1 MQVNVGTI
9 DNFEILPTPV
19 LDESAPEGY
28 RMEQRLQ
35 VTLKSASDERQLTV
49 EFRLGDDSDA
59 PAEQQLNAWLETG
72 ELVQA
77 FCTGLAARPFVHREG
92 KTYRTRGKEVQIGD
106 TKAALDAF
114 VVFAGFA
121 MSPLGAGGLTI
132 EEAVRKARAAYK
144 RGQRAYRERRSAE
157 RLKQLQEEMPQRIK
171 QMQERIRERKTA
183 LEAEK
188 AAAAEAA
195 QTAEEATVQ
204 NGRKR

>member
-1 MQVNVGTI
+1 MFDVIGSI
-9 DNFEILPTPV
+9 DNFITLPSPV
-19 LDESAPEGY
+19 IDESVPAGY

-35 VTLKSASDERQLTV
+35 VGLKTAADERQITV
-49 EFRLGDDSDA
+49 EFRLGDGSDA

-106 TKAALDAF
+106 AKAALDAF

-121 MSPLGAGGLTI
+121 MSPLGEGSLSI

-157 RLKQLQEEMPQRIK
+157 RLKQLEAEMPERIK
-171 QMQERIRERKTA
+171 QLQERKA
-183 LEAEK
+183 AQDAEK
-188 AAAAEAA
+188 QA
-195 QTAEEATVQ
+195 QAAEEATGQ

>member
-1 MQVNVGTI
+1 MQVNVGTV
-9 DNFEILPTPV
+9 DNYETLPTPV

-59 PAEQQLNAWLETG
+59 PAEQQLNAWLESG

-106 TKAALDAF
+106 TKASLDAF

-121 MSPLGAGGLTI
+121 MSPLGAGALTI
-132 EEAVRKARAAYK
+132 EEAVRKSRAAYK

-157 RLKQLQEEMPQRIK
+157 RLKQLQAEMPQRIK
-171 QMQERIRERKTA
+171 QLQERKA
-183 LEAEK
+183 AQDAEK
-188 AAAAEAA
+188 QA
-195 QTAEEATVQ
+195 QAAEEATGQ

>member
-1 MQVNVGTI
+1 MQVNVGTV

-35 VTLKSASDERQLTV
+35 VSLKSAADERQLTV
-49 EFRLGDDSDA
+49 EFRLGEGSDA
-59 PAEQQLNAWLETG
+59 PSEQQLNAWLEAG

-77 FCTGLAARPFVHREG
+77 FCTGLAARPFVHRDG

-121 MSPLGAGGLTI
+121 MSPLGEGALTDRGGS
-132 EEAVRKARAAYK
+132 AQ
-144 RGQRAYRERRSAE
+144 GERR
-157 RLKQLQEEMPQRIK
+157 LQTRPACLPRAPL
-171 QMQERIRERKTA
+171 RRA
-183 LEAEK
+183 LEAAGSGDARAHQATPGAQSRSGCGK
-188 AAAAEAA
+188 A
-195 QTAEEATVQ
+195 
-204 NGRKR
+204 GSGG

>member
-1 MQVNVGTI
+1 MHVNVGTV

-35 VTLKSASDERQLTV
+35 VSLKSAADERQLTV
-49 EFRLGDDSDA
+49 EFRLGEGSDA
-59 PAEQQLNAWLETG
+59 PAEQQLNTWLETG

-77 FCTGLAARPFVHREG
+77 FCTGLAARPFVHRED

-106 TKAALDAF
+106 AKASLDAF

-121 MSPLGAGGLTI
+121 MSPLGEGGLSI

-157 RLKQLQEEMPQRIK
+157 RLKQLQAEMPERIK
-171 QMQERIRERKTA
+171 QLQERKA
-183 LEAEK
+183 AQDAEK
-188 AAAAEAA
+188 QA
-195 QTAEEATVQ
+195 QAAEEATGQ
-204 NGRKR
+204 NGRKRS

>member
-1 MQVNVGTI
+1 MHVNVGTI

-35 VTLKSASDERQLTV
+35 VSLKSAADERQLTV
-49 EFRLGDDSDA
+49 EFRLGEGSDA

-77 FCTGLAARPFVHREG
+77 FCTGLAARPFVHRDG

-121 MSPLGAGGLTI
+121 MSPLGEGALTV

-157 RLKQLQEEMPQRIK
+157 RLKQMQAEMPERIK
-171 QMQERIRERKTA
+171 QLQERKA
-183 LEAEK
+183 AQDAEK
-188 AAAAEAA
+188 QA
-195 QTAEEATVQ
+195 QAAEEATGQ

>member
-35 VTLKSASDERQLTV
+35 VSLKSAADERQLTV
-49 EFRLGDDSDA
+49 EFRLGEGSDA
-59 PAEQQLNAWLETG
+59 PSEQQLNAWLETG

-77 FCTGLAARPFVHREG
+77 FCTGLAARPFVHRDG
-92 KTYRTRGKEVQIGD
+92 KTYRTRGKEVQIGG

-121 MSPLGAGGLTI
+121 MSPLGEGAMTI
-132 EEAVRKARAAYK
+132 DEAVRKARAAYK
-144 RGQRAYRERRSAE
+144 RGKRAYRERRSAE
-157 RLKQLQEEMPQRIK
+157 RLKQLQAEMPERIK
-171 QMQERIRERKTA
+171 QLQERKA
-183 LEAEK
+183 AHDAEK
-188 AAAAEAA
+188 QA
-195 QTAEEATVQ
+195 QAAEEATGQ

>member
-1 MQVNVGTI
+1 MQVNVGTV

-35 VTLKSASDERQLTV
+35 VSLKSAADERQLTV
-49 EFRLGDDSDA
+49 EFRLGEGSDA
-59 PAEQQLNAWLETG
+59 PSEQQLNAWLETG

-77 FCTGLAARPFVHREG
+77 FCTSLAARPFVHREG
-92 KTYRTRGKEVQIGD
+92 KTYRSRGNEVQIGD

-121 MSPLGAGGLTI
+121 MSPLGEGVLSL

-157 RLKQLQEEMPQRIK
+157 RLQQMQAEMPERIKQLQE
-171 QMQERIRERKTA
+171 RKA
-183 LEAEK
+183 AQDAEK
-188 AAAAEAA
+188 QAQAAEES
-195 QTAEEATVQ
+195 TDQ
-204 NGRKR
+204 NRRKRS

>member
-1 MQVNVGTI
+1 MHINLGTV

-19 LDESAPEGY
+19 LDEGAPEGY

-35 VTLKSASDERQLTV
+35 VSMKMASDERQITV

-59 PAEQQLNAWLETG
+59 PAEQQLNAWLESG

-77 FCTGLAARPFVHREG
+77 FCTGLAARPFVHQEG
-92 KTYRTRGKEVQIGD
+92 KNYRTRGKEVQIGD
-106 TKAALDAF
+106 AKAALDAF

-121 MSPLGAGGLTI
+121 MSPLGEGALTI
-132 EEAVRKARAAYK
+132 EDGVRKARAAYK

-157 RLKQLQEEMPQRIK
+157 RLKQLQDGMP
-171 QMQERIRERKTA
+171 ERIRLMKERKATQD
-183 LEAEK
+183 AEK
-188 AAAAEAA
+188 AAAQAVQEEAA
-195 QTAEEATVQ
+195 TAQ

>member
-1 MQVNVGTI
+1 MQVNVGTV

-35 VTLKSASDERQLTV
+35 VSLKSAADERQLTV
-49 EFRLGDDSDA
+49 EFRLGEGSDA
-59 PAEQQLNAWLETG
+59 PSEQQLNAWLETG

-77 FCTGLAARPFVHREG
+77 FCTSLAARPFVHREG
-92 KTYRTRGKEVQIGD
+92 KTYRSRGKEVQIGD

-121 MSPLGAGGLTI
+121 MSPLGEGALSL

-157 RLKQLQEEMPQRIK
+157 RLQQMQAEMPERIKQLQE
-171 QMQERIRERKTA
+171 RKA
-183 LEAEK
+183 AQDAEK
-188 AAAAEAA
+188 QAQAAEES
-195 QTAEEATVQ
+195 TGQ
-204 NGRKR
+204 NRRKRS

>member
-1 MQVNVGTI
+1 MFDVVGSI
-9 DNFEILPTPV
+9 DNFITLPTPV
-19 LDESAPEGY
+19 LDESVPEGY

-35 VTLKSASDERQLTV
+35 VGLKTAADERQVTV
-49 EFRLGDDSDA
+49 EFRLGDNSDA

-106 TKAALDAF
+106 AKASLDAF

-121 MSPLGAGGLTI
+121 MAPMGDGALSI

-144 RGQRAYRERRSAE
+144 RGQRTYRERRSAE
-157 RLKQLQEEMPQRIK
+157 RLKQLEAELPERIK
-171 QMQERIRERKTA
+171 QLQERKA
-183 LEAEK
+183 AQDAEK
-188 AAAAEAA
+188 LA
-195 QTAEEATVQ
+195 QAVEEASGKD
-204 NGRKR
+204 GRKR

>member
-19 LDESAPEGY
+19 LDESVPEGY

-35 VTLKSASDERQLTV
+35 VSLKSAADERQLTV
-49 EFRLGDDSDA
+49 EFRLGEGSDA
-59 PAEQQLNAWLETG
+59 PSEQQLNAWLETG

-121 MSPLGAGGLTI
+121 MSPLGEGAMTI
-132 EEAVRKARAAYK
+132 EEAVRKARAAFK

-157 RLKQLQEEMPQRIK
+157 RLKQMQAEMPERIK
-171 QMQERIRERKTA
+171 QLQERKA
-183 LEAEK
+183 AHDAEK
-188 AAAAEAA
+188 QA
-195 QTAEEATVQ
+195 QAAEEATGQ